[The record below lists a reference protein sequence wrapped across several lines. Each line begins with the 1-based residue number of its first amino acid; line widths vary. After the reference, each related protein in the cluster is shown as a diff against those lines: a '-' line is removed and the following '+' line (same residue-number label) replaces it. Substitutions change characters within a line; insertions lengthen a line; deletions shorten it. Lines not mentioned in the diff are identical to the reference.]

1 MTDKN
6 KILDDYNSLFEERKK
21 KILNSKSS
29 VVIKGATYYVSN
41 GGDDGN
47 DGKTPETA
55 WKTLKKVSEA
65 YLNEG
70 DGVLFK
76 RGDLFRGTVK
86 TKPGVTYSAYG
97 EGEKPKFYGCHKAL
111 SSPVLWEIY
120 DKEHCIWKCK
130 EKMLDPG
137 TIVFNDGEFHSRKLI
152 PSYNDKMQFVCRD
165 DENRLFK
172 VENEMTEDLDVFWY
186 YEETLTKAP
195 TKGKDFPI
203 PIIGEN
209 SFGDIYL
216 RCDRGNPGEVF
227 ESIES
232 VARIH
237 CFRVDENPNVTIDN
251 VCIKYVGMHG
261 VAAGGYSVGLH
272 VTNCEI
278 GWIGGSIQHYGG
290 TDPNYPQGG
299 RGTVTRFG
307 NGIEIYGGCDDYT
320 VSNNYIYQSYDA
332 GVTHQI
338 TTASKVTMTN
348 ITYSD
353 NLIEKCVY
361 GIEYF
366 LDQINDEDE
375 SYMDNVVMKNNFIR
389 LGGYGWGQQRH
400 NKETPALIK
409 GWSFKNTAKK
419 YIICNNIFD
428 RCRYRLLHL
437 VSLEKSSLPEM
448 VDNVYIQNIGGML
461 GQYGENE
468 VEEPKIIMF
477 DSNVNEQINSV
488 FNDKNATV
496 IYAEI

>member
-1 MTDKN
+1 MNDKN
-6 KILDDYNSLFEERKK
+6 KILDDYNSLFEERKQ
-21 KILNSKSS
+21 KILNSKSD
-29 VVIKGATYYVSN
+29 VVIKGTTYYVSN
-41 GGDDGN
+41 SGDDNN
-47 DGKTPETA
+47 DGTTPQTS
-55 WKTLKKVSEA
+55 WKTLKKVSDA

-86 TKPGVTYSAYG
+86 TKSGVTYSAYS
-97 EGEKPKFYGCHKAL
+97 EGEKPKFYGCHKSL
-111 SSPVLWEIY
+111 SSPELWEIY
-120 DKEHCIWKCK
+120 DEKHNIWKCK

-152 PSYNDKMQFVCRD
+152 PSYNDRMQFVCRD
-165 DENRLFK
+165 DESRLFR
-172 VENEMTEDLDVFWY
+172 VENEMTEDLDVYWHY
-186 YEETLTKAP
+186 DKILTKAP

-203 PIIGEN
+203 PLIGGD
-209 SFGDIYL
+209 SLGDIYL
-216 RCDRGNPGEVF
+216 RCDKGNPGEVF

-232 VARIH
+232 LARTH
-237 CFRVDENPNVTIDN
+237 MFFVGENKNVTIDN

-261 VAAGGYSVGLH
+261 VSAGGYSVGLH

-307 NGIEIYGGCDDYT
+307 NGVEIYGGCDDYM
-320 VSNNYIYQSYDA
+320 VSNNYIYQIYDA
-332 GVTHQI
+332 GITHQI
-338 TTASKVTMTN
+338 TTNHKVTMTN
-348 ITYSD
+348 ISYVD
-353 NLIEKCVY
+353 NLIERCVY

-366 LDQINDEDE
+366 LDQINGEDE
-375 SYMDNVVMKNNFIR
+375 SYMDNVVIKNNFIR

-409 GWSFKNTAKK
+409 GQSYKNTAKK
-419 YIICNNIFD
+419 YSILNNIFD

-437 VSLEKSSLPEM
+437 VALKKTSLPEM
-448 VDNVYIQNIGGML
+448 DQNVYIQNVGGML

-468 VEEPKIIMF
+468 KREPKIITF
-477 DSNVNEQINSV
+477 DENADETIKCVFKDEKAQVVLVN
-488 FNDKNATV
+488 
-496 IYAEI
+496 